1 VKIYDI
7 HYIAHII
14 NLVVKDI
21 LKEYLLRSAVEEEL
35 SNYTN
40 TLTFIT
46 NTSSHTKIKGL
57 INNIRRITI
66 IIKYI

>member
-1 VKIYDI
+1 MKIYDI